1 MGTSSIKAKSFYH
14 ILPLK
19 YLYQMLER
27 KKFVLRKVGT
37 WSDKYECFLDLI
49 YTRLKDES
57 QVDSLKLKESFFGA
71 SFSREKDES
80 DAMWQIYSPY
90 MNSVRIEVE
99 EGTLNELCKKVARRQ
114 LSLARKKKIA
124 YEQQELPSDVPP
136 KMGQC
141 VTTQM
146 KQISGNIEYPE
157 ETLEENPW
165 ARLINVKYISDEEMK
180 RILNAAAN
188 NFLTVLSRGGLS
200 SFALDHLKYKKRAYR
215 HEEET
220 RLIAYWEHEEYLEDY
235 GKSLA
240 LDVEPAE
247 FIKSVIIDPRMCPR
261 DIHNIQDKI
270 HSYNGMEKI
279 PVEKSTIYDSPNSVV

>member
-1 MGTSSIKAKSFYH
+1 
-14 ILPLK
+14 
-19 YLYQMLER
+19 MLER

-49 YTRLKDES
+49 YTRLEDES

-99 EGTLNELCKKVARRQ
+99 EDTLKELCKKVARRQ

-124 YEQQELPSDVPP
+124 YEQQALPSDVPP

-141 VTTQM
+141 VASQM
-146 KQISGNIEYPE
+146 KQISGNIAYPE
-157 ETLEENPW
+157 ENLEENLW
-165 ARLINVKYISDEEMK
+165 ARLIDVEYISDEEMK
-180 RILNAAAN
+180 RMLNAAVN
-188 NFLTVLSRGGLS
+188 NFLAILNEGGLS
-200 SFALDHLKYKKRAYR
+200 SFALEHLKYKKRAYR

-247 FIKSVIIDPRMCPR
+247 FIKSIIIDPRMCPR
-261 DIHNIQDKI
+261 DIHIIQAKI

-279 PVEKSTIYDSPNSVV
+279 SVEKSTIYDSPNSVG